1 MAKKYEKHKEQPQPV
16 IEEAS
21 AEVAEETGT
30 AESEAPKAVPALEE
44 ELTAAQEEARKNWDL
59 YLRERADLENFRRRA
74 QKEKEDLARFANENI
89 LKELLP
95 VLDNLERAIEHA
107 RQESGG
113 GEESLRQGVEMT
125 LGLFAK
131 SLEKFGVTPIQ
142 AEGAPFDP
150 AWHEAMGQLESAEH
164 PANTVVKELQK
175 GYQLNGRLL
184 RPTLVMVAKAPAA

>member
-16 IEEAS
+16 NEEAS
-21 AEVAEETGT
+21 AEVAEEPGT
-30 AESEAPKAVPALEE
+30 AEAEAPKAVPALEE

-89 LKELLP
+89 LKEMLP

-142 AEGAPFDP
+142 AEGEPFDP
-150 AWHEAMGQLESAEH
+150 AWHEAMGQLESSEH

>member
-1 MAKKYEKHKEQPQPV
+1 VAKKYEKHKEQPQPV
-16 IEEAS
+16 NEEAS
-21 AEVAEETGT
+21 AEVAEEPGT
-30 AESEAPKAVPALEE
+30 AEAEAPKAVPAQEE

-89 LKELLP
+89 LKEMLP

-142 AEGAPFDP
+142 AEGEPFDP
-150 AWHEAMGQLESAEH
+150 AWHEAMGQLESSEH

>member
-1 MAKKYEKHKEQPQPV
+1 MAKKSEKLKEQPQPET
-16 IEEAS
+16 EEAP
-21 AEVAEETGT
+21 AEVVEATAAAEDREG
-30 AESEAPKAVPALEE
+30 VPALEE
-44 ELTAAQEEARKNWDL
+44 QLASAQEEARKNWDL

-95 VLDNLERAIEHA
+95 VLDNLERALEHA
-107 RQESGG
+107 RQEGG
-113 GEESLRQGVEMT
+113 AGEESLRQGVEMT

-131 SLEKFGVTPIQ
+131 SLEKFGVIPIQ
-142 AEGAPFDP
+142 AEGTPFDP
-150 AWHEAMGQLESAEH
+150 AWHEAMGQLESADH

>member
-1 MAKKYEKHKEQPQPV
+1 MAKKSEHLKEQPQP
-16 IEEAS
+16 ISEEAP
-21 AEVAEETGT
+21 AEETEGT
-30 AESEAPKAVPALEE
+30 GVAEAGEGTPALEE
-44 ELTAAQEEARKNWDL
+44 QLAAAQEEARKNWDL

-89 LKELLP
+89 LKDLLP
-95 VLDNLERAIEHA
+95 VLDNLERALEHA
-107 RQESGG
+107 RQEGG
-113 GEESLRQGVEMT
+113 AGEESLRQGVEMT

>member
-1 MAKKYEKHKEQPQPV
+1 MAKKSEHLKEQPQP
-16 IEEAS
+16 ISEEAP
-21 AEVAEETGT
+21 AEETEETGA
-30 AESEAPKAVPALEE
+30 AEAGEGAPALEE
-44 ELTAAQEEARKNWDL
+44 QLAAAQEEARKNWDL

-74 QKEKEDLARFANENI
+74 QKEKEDLARYANENI

-95 VLDNLERAIEHA
+95 VLDNLERALEHA
-107 RQESGG
+107 RQEVGA

>member
-1 MAKKYEKHKEQPQPV
+1 MAIKSENLKEQRRP
-16 IEEAS
+16 ISEEAPAEITEEMVASEGQEGVS
-21 AEVAEETGT
+21 AQ
-30 AESEAPKAVPALEE
+30 EE
-44 ELTAAQEEARKNWDL
+44 ELAAAQEEARKNWDL

-74 QKEKEDLARFANENI
+74 QKDKEDLARYANENI

-107 RQESGG
+107 RQESGA
-113 GEESLRQGVEMT
+113 GEEGLRQGVEMT
-125 LGLFAK
+125 LSLFAK

-164 PANTVVKELQK
+164 PVNTVVKELQK

-184 RPTLVMVAKAPAA
+184 RPTLVMVAKAPVA

>member
-1 MAKKYEKHKEQPQPV
+1 MAKKSEHLKEQPQPV
-16 IEEAS
+16 TEEAP
-21 AEVAEETGT
+21 AEVSEETGA
-30 AESEAPKAVPALEE
+30 AEAGEDAPALEE
-44 ELTAAQEEARKNWDL
+44 QLAAAQEEARKNWDL

-89 LKELLP
+89 LKDLLP

-107 RQESGG
+107 RQESGA
-113 GEESLRQGVEMT
+113 GEEGLRQGVEMT

-142 AEGAPFDP
+142 AEGTPFDP

>member
-1 MAKKYEKHKEQPQPV
+1 MAKKSEKLKEQPQPV
-16 IEEAS
+16 TEEAPAGVTGDTAA
-21 AEVAEETGT
+21 AEAREV
-30 AESEAPKAVPALEE
+30 VPAMEE
-44 ELTAAQEEARKNWDL
+44 QLAAALEEARKNWDL

-74 QKEKEDLARFANENI
+74 QKEKEELARFANENI

-107 RQESGG
+107 RPESGA
-113 GEESLRQGVEMT
+113 GEEGLRQGVEMT

-150 AWHEAMGQLESAEH
+150 AWHEAMGQLESAEQ
-164 PANTVVKELQK
+164 PVNTVVKELQK

-184 RPTLVMVAKAPAA
+184 RPTLVMLAKAPAA

>member
-1 MAKKYEKHKEQPQPV
+1 MAKKSEHLKEQPQPV
-16 IEEAS
+16 TEEAP
-21 AEVAEETGT
+21 AEVSEETGA
-30 AESEAPKAVPALEE
+30 AEAGEDAPALEE
-44 ELTAAQEEARKNWDL
+44 QLAAAQEEARKNWDL
-59 YLRERADLENFRRRA
+59 YLRERADLDNFRRRA

-107 RQESGG
+107 RQESGA
-113 GEESLRQGVEMT
+113 GEEGLRQGVEMT

-142 AEGAPFDP
+142 AEGTPFDP

-184 RPTLVMVAKAPAA
+184 RPTLVMVAKVPAA

>member
-1 MAKKYEKHKEQPQPV
+1 VAKKYEKHKEQPQPV
-16 IEEAS
+16 NEEAS

-30 AESEAPKAVPALEE
+30 AEAEAPKAVPALEE

-89 LKELLP
+89 LKEMLP

-142 AEGAPFDP
+142 AEGEPFDP
-150 AWHEAMGQLESAEH
+150 AWHEAMGQLESSEH